1 MPEWW
6 KPDIRER
13 TVDTKMRLAR
23 LVANK
28 DTWQRSVEVETHK
41 HRDKEAPRALK
52 KLRGKVQAEAK
63 ARQRIEHLKHACVV
77 ERKGT
82 RNQIAKKKMMMNK
95 VQRSLSKQFGAWL
108 FKTLLRMIIAITV
121 RNTKEVQNVVMD

>member
-1 MPEWW
+1 
-6 KPDIRER
+6 
-13 TVDTKMRLAR
+13 MRRAR

-52 KLRGKVQAEAK
+52 KLRKVQAEAK

-82 RNQIAKKKMMMNK
+82 RNQVANSRLLH
-95 VQRSLSKQFGAWL
+95 VQTAERLV
-108 FKTLLRMIIAITV
+108 T
-121 RNTKEVQNVVMD
+121 